1 LDPFHAMTHNSV
13 VKEVMVTPP
22 LLTVTERAG
31 GAGDMRRVTTRRAQ
45 LEEGSSYPTPNPAVN
60 PIRHHGAGMNRL
72 RVMDEGN
79 EIMADLLPY
88 QD

>member
-1 LDPFHAMTHNSV
+1 
-13 VKEVMVTPP
+13 
-22 LLTVTERAG
+22 
-31 GAGDMRRVTTRRAQ
+31 MRRVTTRRAP

-60 PIRHHGAGMNRL
+60 LIRHHGAGMNRL